1 MLLLLLRG
9 LGYKNVDA
17 KTNAKNI
24 CMYFHFKALPKLLD
38 CVSKNLKCPFLRF
51 E

>member
-9 LGYKNVDA
+9 LGYKNVDK

-38 CVSKNLKCPFLRF
+38 CVSKNLLKYFLKI
-51 E
+51 